1 MNKSWALV
9 SFQDKET
16 VERVLAAHAEQ
27 PIKAGRT
34 ALKLSH
40 MSYDTV
46 AHSSRAMAAT
56 AAQQLLKE
64 MADVL

>member
-1 MNKSWALV
+1 
-9 SFQDKET
+9 
-16 VERVLAAHAEQ
+16 
-27 PIKAGRT
+27 
-34 ALKLSH
+34 

-64 MADVL
+64 MADIL

>member
-1 MNKSWALV
+1 
-9 SFQDKET
+9 
-16 VERVLAAHAEQ
+16 
-27 PIKAGRT
+27 
-34 ALKLSH
+34 